1 MTGESLD
8 ELRSA
13 GEKVA
18 EGRFKVD
25 TKRAIERLRHN
36 RLADPSH
43 WVLDVLRAAQA
54 SDARRVDLRTD
65 ADDVELRF
73 DGRAIPAAAMKDLLN
88 QALGTDLGSEPRVR
102 LFALGIAGAL
112 GVGLKRLIVRSG
124 EVSAEFDPSGQVTL
138 SKVKAEGTHVLARK
152 KLSLEVAA
160 ALVKGSP
167 ERHAVQTHAFRYG
180 PELFLNGKKQGR
192 TPTLGKV
199 LKWGELSASVFVG
212 KRQEVS
218 VVAVDVLG
226 VNVRTKFLRLPGM
239 QLTSD
244 VSSPLFQRNA
254 SGDDIVENDPAWVDA
269 LDWLKKLSL
278 EELARSAEAPDDAM
292 RAHFAWRLGH
302 EAELDPEARRI
313 MEACPLIPA
322 PGGEYVTVAAL
333 KKDNETGRAVYFA
346 QRDYPKGTCPV
357 NTVLLTPENR
367 TLFGALLP
375 GKKRED
381 VAVMV
386 ARKLRA
392 AENRA
397 TWEAQPEEKPAL
409 AQRAYLATSTV
420 DTPKLKGEVG
430 ILGSGE
436 GAFVRLLAQGRFVQ
450 QGEVTTLAPLRLRA
464 TIDYRGNLTD
474 KTWAELPNPK
484 LWALVVDEVEAA
496 YERCVVRALDTQDSL
511 LDAHKHARD
520 LLARAQQND
529 RELKDLPSAVT
540 DAPLFDCLDGGQVS
554 LLQLDSTG
562 QWLHTNGLFDEGL
575 LSKKRV
581 LALTLGDFKL
591 LNHYSRG
598 RWKDVTDTLEKEEAI
613 RKRLRGPKQD
623 PLVAGKVVSVPFEK
637 DGMHGEVALAADD
650 NQLNV
655 DLYREGFL
663 LESVRVAAQYGTAWA
678 AVEAPQ
684 LAPNEGWTAAQ
695 RDAAYSAAIA
705 AVRGVERQL
714 AVKIIEKWPSFSRLH
729 VSARHY
735 LLSFIQKEVRG
746 ADFNALDAFARPIV
760 EADFIETPFGPTSL
774 RALRELASKC
784 GHLWLVSPGVDATL
798 LQGQAVI
805 VGGSEVA
812 TFVEEAIGWK
822 AENAVDEL
830 HRAEQRARF
839 RSKPPHTHTPPADAA
854 LKVELSHGGFNLSAW
869 LDAGLSPSA
878 QVEVVLET
886 RLYLL
891 DAVPAVLPMTVLA
904 ELDPPI
910 DPATPAGQEL
920 HRALTEAVGIAQANM
935 LERALDTPDAS
946 GARKAVLYALD
957 GHLDDSLTDALAER
971 LRNAPVYECHDGVW
985 RSAAVFDRL
994 EKVSFVTRRFEGEL
1008 EAKGPVALA
1017 LDDDARTGLGRF
1029 AKRED
1034 ITQTLEQQLEARVL
1048 REKVPQVEQVK
1059 LAVPA
1064 LLTRRVRGP
1073 DVEGEVGFAPL
1084 GDGVLELFMQRRPL
1098 CTVPGALPWPFA
1110 AAVNCDALTPG
1121 PDHRGVEHN
1130 TRYDSLLKQLQEL
1143 CEGLAED
1150 VVSAWPDVAPT
1161 LRAHEA
1167 ALKAC
1172 AWLHKRHKKAQVP
1185 NPLCELPLLKA
1196 TDGRPLRVRDLLEQR
1211 DVLYAERDGSL
1222 LERERFVWKANGKE
1236 RDLLGPFK
1244 LKLVDATDKLADADR
1259 VRARPRVE
1267 KLNVPIIAVFR
1278 EPLVGPDLEGEV
1290 VLNHVPSSQL
1300 LVDLFKDHTLLE
1312 HYSDRHPTGGHAR
1325 LNCDGLTPN
1334 SSWTKANRNAQFK
1347 AVMAAVE
1354 TALEKL
1360 VAQRVLSEPRDDAWR
1375 QWCLA
1380 AVRWDASPDGPL
1392 RHALPSLELFQ
1403 SLDGQ
1408 KVTIGAVFADFH
1420 RTRRV
1425 AVASAGLD
1433 ASGALVLLTSP
1444 QTLELLAALRLT
1456 VKDVSQELRRKGEL
1470 EADRRARRIAELR
1483 WSGDALVR
1491 LPVQADGLNGELALP
1506 ANDAKAEVV
1515 LAKQGVRIAPLPK
1528 ELAPG
1533 IAGVLDIDA
1542 LEVDET
1548 WTQAKLGPDLRE
1560 HIAHVVNEVC
1570 LKLARSVPDLADEPR
1585 VQARDTVMAWL
1596 AHSGVKAPQHL
1607 ERLTGGAQA
1616 LACAAVFETVE
1627 GEWVSAV
1634 ALAGELSRRGKLAVF
1649 KRTLLTPD
1657 TLGAL
1662 VLEAQTL
1669 EDGWLDTLEELLG
1682 KGSVERVSDPKA
1694 WREVVREE
1702 DPPKGSPEL
1711 RGLERLRR
1719 DVRLLRVGALGQ
1731 LAPDDLEDVRL
1742 KGLGGKGAPVKY
1754 DVKRKLAL
1762 LDADHAH
1769 VKRALAEASTRRERL
1784 YVLLLAMYGAI
1795 NRALERITDQH
1806 EEQLA
1811 QALAAHLASN
1821 PQLLAPKD
1829 EQPS

>member
-43 WVLDVLRAAQA
+43 WVLDVLRAAEA
-54 SDARRVDLRTD
+54 SDARRVDLDTD
-65 ADDVELRF
+65 SDDVELHF

-112 GVGLKRLIVRSG
+112 GVGLKRLTVRSG
-124 EVSAEFDPSGQVTL
+124 EVCADFDASGQATL
-138 SKVKAEGTHVLARK
+138 SKVKGEGTHVFARK

-167 ERHAVQTHAFRYG
+167 ERHAAKTHALRYG
-180 PELFLNGKKQGR
+180 PELFVNGKKQGR
-192 TPTLGKV
+192 TPTLGTVVKR
-199 LKWGELSASVFVG
+199 GDLSVSVFVG
-212 KRQEVS
+212 KVPSS
-218 VVAVDVLG
+218 VIAVDVLG
-226 VNVRTKFLRLPGM
+226 INVRTKFLQLPGL
-239 QLTSD
+239 QLISD
-244 VSSPLFQRNA
+244 VSCPDLQRNA
-254 SGDDIVENDPAWVDA
+254 SGDDIVENDPAWLAA
-269 LDWLKKLSL
+269 LGLLKELSL
-278 EELARSAEAPDDAM
+278 EQLEQCAEAPDDGM
-292 RAHFAWRLGH
+292 RAHFAWRL
-302 EAELDPEARRI
+302 ANDKELDPEARRI

-322 PGGEYVTVAAL
+322 PGGEYVTLAAL
-333 KKDNETGRAVYFA
+333 KKDNETGRAVYVA

-367 TLFGALLP
+367 ALYAALLP

-397 TWEAQPEEKPAL
+397 TWEAQPEEKPTL
-409 AQRAYLATSTV
+409 APRTYLATSTI

-430 ILGSGE
+430 LLGSGE

-464 TIDYRGNLTD
+464 TVDYRGNLTD
-474 KTWAELPNPK
+474 KAWAELPNPK

-496 YERCVVRALDTQDSL
+496 HERCVVRALDTRDSPF
-511 LDAHKHARD
+511 DAFKHARD
-520 LLARAQQND
+520 LLARAQQDD
-529 RELKDLPSAVT
+529 RALKDLPSALIE
-540 DAPLFDCLDGGQVS
+540 ARLFDCLDGGQVS
-554 LLQLDSTG
+554 LQHLEKAP
-562 QWLHTNGLFDEGL
+562 QWLYTTRPFDEGL

-581 LALTLGDFKL
+581 LTLSLDDFKL
-591 LNHYSRG
+591 LNHYSKG
-598 RWKDVTDTLEKEEAI
+598 RWKDVTETLEKEAAI

-623 PLVAGKVVSVPFEK
+623 PLVTGKVVSVAFGK

-650 NQLNV
+650 TQLNV

-678 AVEAPQ
+678 AIEAPQ

-695 RDAAYSAAIA
+695 RDGAYSAAIA

-746 ADFNALDAFARPIV
+746 ADFIALDAFARPIV

-774 RALRELASKC
+774 RELRERASHT
-784 GHLWLVSPGVDATL
+784 GHLWLVAPGVDASL
-798 LQGQAVI
+798 LSGQAVI

-812 TFVEEAIGWK
+812 TFVEQAIGWK

-830 HRAEQRARF
+830 HRAELRARF
-839 RSKPPHTHTPPADAA
+839 HSKPEHVHTPPANPQ
-854 LKVELSHGGFNLSAW
+854 LEVELSHGGFKLSAW
-869 LDAGLSPSA
+869 LDAGLSPQA
-878 QVEVVLET
+878 QVEVLLEK

-910 DPATPAGQEL
+910 DPATPAGAEL
-920 HRALTEAVGIAQANM
+920 HRALTEAVGIAQAKM
-935 LERALDTPDAS
+935 LERALDAPDAG

-957 GHLDDSLTDALAER
+957 GHLDDKLTDGLAER

-985 RSAAVFDRL
+985 RSAAIFDVRD
-994 EKVSFVTRRFEGEL
+994 KVSFVTRRFEGEL
-1008 EAKGPVALA
+1008 ETKGPVALA
-1017 LDDDARTGLGRF
+1017 LDEDARTGLGRYD
-1029 AKRED
+1029 KRED

-1059 LAVPA
+1059 LTVPA

-1098 CTVPGALPWPFA
+1098 CTIPGALPWPFA
-1110 AAVNCDALTPG
+1110 AAVNCDALTPE
-1121 PDHRGVEHN
+1121 PDHRGVQRN
-1130 TRYDSLLKQLQEL
+1130 ARYDSLLKQLQEL
-1143 CEGLAED
+1143 CEGPAED
-1150 VVSAWPDVAPT
+1150 VVNAWPDIANT

-1172 AWLHKRHKKAQVP
+1172 AWLHKRRKKAQAP
-1185 NPLCELPLLKA
+1185 NPLCELPLLEA
-1196 TDGRPLRVRDLLEQR
+1196 TDGRTLRVRDLLEQR
-1211 DVLYAERDGSL
+1211 EVLYAERDGAL
-1222 LERERFVWKANGKE
+1222 LERDRFVWKANGKE

-1244 LKLVDATDKLADADR
+1244 LKLVDATDRLADADR

-1267 KLNVPIIAVFR
+1267 KLNVPVIALFR
-1278 EPLVGPDLEGEV
+1278 EPLAGPDLEGEV
-1290 VLNHVPSSQL
+1290 VLSHLPSSQL
-1300 LVDLFKDHTLLE
+1300 AVDLFKDHALLE
-1312 HYSDRHPTGGHAR
+1312 HYSDRHATGGHAR
-1325 LNCDGLTPN
+1325 LNCDLLTPN
-1334 SSWTKANRNAQFK
+1334 ASWTKANRNAPFK

-1360 VAQRVLSEPRDDAWR
+1360 VARRVLSEPHDDAWR
-1375 QWCLA
+1375 AWCLA

-1392 RHALPSLELFQ
+1392 RHALPSLALFQ
-1403 SLDGQ
+1403 GLDG
-1408 KVTIGAVFADFH
+1408 KPVTIGAVFADFH

-1425 AVASAGLD
+1425 AVASEGLD

-1444 QTLELLAALRLT
+1444 QTLELLSGLHLT

-1470 EADRRARRIAELR
+1470 EADRRARRIAELS

-1491 LPVQADGLNGELALP
+1491 LPVQSDGLHGELALP
-1506 ANDAKAEVV
+1506 VNDANAEVV

-1548 WTQAKLGPDLRE
+1548 WTQAKLSPELRE

-1570 LKLARSVPDLADEPR
+1570 LKLARSVPDLADALR
-1585 VQARDTVMAWL
+1585 LQARDTVLGWL
-1596 AHSGVKAPQHL
+1596 RHSGVKAPQHL

-1616 LACAAVFETVE
+1616 LACAAVFETVD

-1634 ALAGELSRRGKLAVF
+1634 ALADELSRRGKVAVF

-1662 VLEAQTL
+1662 VLKTQTL
-1669 EDGWLDTLEELLG
+1669 EDGWLDSLEELLG
-1682 KGSVERVSDPKA
+1682 KASVERVSDPAA

-1742 KGLGGKGAPVKY
+1742 KALGGKGAPVKY
-1754 DVKRKLAL
+1754 DVKRRLAL

-1829 EQPS
+1829 EKPS